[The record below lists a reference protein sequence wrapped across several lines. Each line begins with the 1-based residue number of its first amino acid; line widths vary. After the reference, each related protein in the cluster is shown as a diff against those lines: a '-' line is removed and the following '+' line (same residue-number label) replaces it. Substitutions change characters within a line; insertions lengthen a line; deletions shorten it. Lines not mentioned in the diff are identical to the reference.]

1 MNLPRLTLRDVT
13 VRPVVVPLKRPL
25 VTRIVT
31 IENIALLLI
40 DVHTEEGVTGRAYLW
55 GFTPRGTGYLGGLIE
70 DIVSQCA
77 GDAVVPETLF
87 AKARKGLTMLGHQGM
102 TLTAISGFDMACWD
116 ALAQAAGQPLAA
128 LLGGHT
134 NPVAAYNSNG
144 LGIIDAGAAADE
156 ALALLAEGGF
166 AAVKIRLGRDDFAE
180 DLVALRA
187 VRRAVGGDVLLPC
200 DFNQCLDIAEAMRRG
215 RALDDEGVYWIEE
228 PIVYDDF
235 AGCAEL
241 TRSLTTPIQIGENFY
256 GPEDLA
262 RALATA
268 ACDYMMPDAQR
279 IGGVTGWMRAAGL
292 AEAAEAPMSS
302 HLFPEFS
309 RHLLAATPT
318 AHWLEYVD
326 WASPVLVAPATVED
340 GHLPIP
346 ATPGA
351 GIAWDEDAVAHYVF
365 DFPP

>member
-1 MNLPRLTLRDVT
+1 MSLPPLTLRDVT
-13 VRPVVVPLKRPL
+13 LRPVIVPLKRPL
-25 VTRIVT
+25 VTRILT

-55 GFTPRGTGYLGGLIE
+55 GFTPRGCGYLAGLIE
-70 DIVSQCA
+70 DIVASCA
-77 GDAVVPETLF
+77 GDAIVPERLF

-116 ALAQAAGQPLAA
+116 ALAQAAGQPLAT
-128 LLGGHT
+128 LLGGRT
-134 NPVAAYNSNG
+134 DPIAAYNSTG
-144 LGIIDAGAAADE
+144 LGIIDADAAADE
-156 ALALLAEGGF
+156 ALELLADGGF
-166 AAVKIRLGRDDFAE
+166 AAVKIRLGREDFAA
-180 DLVALRA
+180 DLAALRA
-187 VRRAVGGDVLLPC
+187 VRRAVGDDILLPC
-200 DFNQCLDIAEAMRRG
+200 DFNQCLDLAEALKRG
-215 RALDDEGVYWIEE
+215 RSLDDEGVYWIEE

-235 AGCAEL
+235 TGCAEL
-241 TRSLTTPIQIGENFY
+241 ASAVTTPIQIGENFY

-262 RALATA
+262 RALATG
-268 ACDYMMPDAQR
+268 ACDYVMPDAQR
-279 IGGVTGWMRAAGL
+279 IGGVTGWMRATGL
-292 AEAAEAPMSS
+292 AEAAGVPMSS

-326 WASPVLVAPATVED
+326 WASPVLAEPAIVEN

-351 GIAWDEDAVAHYVF
+351 GITWNEDAVSKYTV
-365 DFPP
+365 DY

>member
-1 MNLPRLTLRDVT
+1 MILPPLTLRDVT
-13 VRPVVVPLKRPL
+13 LRPVVVPLKRPL

-55 GFTPRGTGYLGGLIE
+55 GFTPRGAGYLAGLIE
-70 DIVSQCA
+70 DIVASCV

-102 TLTAISGFDMACWD
+102 TLIAISGFDLACWD
-116 ALAQAAGQPLAA
+116 ALAQAAGQPLAI
-128 LLGGHT
+128 LLGGRT
-134 NPVAAYNSNG
+134 DPIPAYNSTG
-144 LGIIDAGAAADE
+144 LGIVEADAAADE
-156 ALALLAEGGF
+156 ALALLAEGGYE
-166 AAVKIRLGRDDFAE
+166 AIKIRLGRDDFAD
-180 DLVALRA
+180 DLATLRA
-187 VRRAVGGDVLLPC
+187 VRRAVGDDVLVPC
-200 DFNQCLDIAEAMRRG
+200 DFNQCLDLPEALKRS

-241 TRSLTTPIQIGENFY
+241 ARAVATPIQIGENFY

-262 RALATA
+262 RALAVG
-268 ACDYMMPDAQR
+268 ACDYVMPDAQR
-279 IGGVTGWMRAAGL
+279 IGGVTGWMRAAAL
-292 AEAAEAPMSS
+292 AEAADTPMSS

-318 AHWLEYVD
+318 AHWLEFVD
-326 WASPVLVAPATVED
+326 WASPVLAEPATVVN
-340 GHLPIP
+340 GHLPIS

-351 GIAWDEDAVAHYVF
+351 GISWNEDAVARYTTSV
-365 DFPP
+365 